1 MLPAMADLRLPYSR
15 ALASWDH
22 DGLMAALADDV
33 VIRVAVHDAPMES
46 KQVADF
52 LFGVL
57 AEELAPIDVTEEIL
71 EGDTGVVLFE
81 TSIQGQKAQGLN
93 VVHFDESGTVRD
105 LTVFFRPL
113 ASLSLIAEVIGA
125 RMVERFG
132 PAPE

>member
-1 MLPAMADLRLPYSR
+1 MADLRLPYSR

-57 AEELAPIDVTEEIL
+57 ADELGPIDVTEEIL
-71 EGDTGVVLFE
+71 EGDRA
-81 TSIQGQKAQGLN
+81 SSSSRRA
-93 VVHFDESGTVRD
+93 
-105 LTVFFRPL
+105 FR
-113 ASLSLIAEVIGA
+113 A
-125 RMVERFG
+125 RKRRG
-132 PAPE
+132 

>member
-1 MLPAMADLRLPYSR
+1 MADLRLPYSR

-57 AEELAPIDVTEEIL
+57 PKSW
-71 EGDTGVVLFE
+71 GDRRDRGN
-81 TSIQGQKAQGLN
+81 SKRR
-93 VVHFDESGTVRD
+93 HVR
-105 LTVFFRPL
+105 RPL
-113 ASLSLIAEVIGA
+113 RDEHSGPEGA
-125 RMVERFG
+125 RSKR
-132 PAPE
+132 PPL

>member
-1 MLPAMADLRLPYSR
+1 
-15 ALASWDH
+15 
-22 DGLMAALADDV
+22 MAALADDV
-33 VIRVAVHDAPMES
+33 VIRVGGHDAPMES

-52 LFGVL
+52 LFGAL
-57 AEELAPIDVTEEIL
+57 AEELGPIDVTEEIL

-81 TSIQGQKAQGLN
+81 TSIQGQEAQGLN

-113 ASLSLIAEVIGA
+113 ASLGLIAEVIGA
-125 RMVERFG
+125 RMAERFG